1 MQSLFRTA
9 AAACAAGLFALATG
23 GWAEP
28 APVLHLESIR
38 VQLLYTSSGTLSE
51 DVAPP
56 ADFSLFNTVIGE
68 GSAAEPANDFLVG
81 VLVTSPSD
89 QANGTVP
96 LVVTVKDAQGKVLAR
111 RTFSSIFVDDH
122 RSVSSVFVP
131 DATCAGAV
139 TVEAVMGAQKL
150 KTRLDFVCGE

>member
-1 MQSLFRTA
+1 MQTLFRTA
-9 AAACAAGLFALATG
+9 ASVCAAAMFALATG

-28 APVLHLESIR
+28 APVLHLDSIR
-38 VQLLYTSSGTLSE
+38 VQLLYTSSGTLSQ

-96 LVVTVKDAQGKVLAR
+96 LVVTVKDAHGKVLAR
-111 RTFSSIFVDDH
+111 RTFNSLFVDGH

-131 DATCAGAV
+131 DSTCAGAV
-139 TVEAVMGAQKL
+139 TIEAVMGAQKL
-150 KTRLDFVCGE
+150 KTSLDFACGE